1 MYYGPLFCNSAVPWP
16 WEKLSLLNYKAKYF
30 PSHPWTFSWKGV
42 DSDPSTFG
50 FYGNNKIHKALAG
63 LSWMEMSRLKLLHYL
78 QSKLGWDEAKKKKK
92 KEDVLVSIKSLTHYC
107 PSWTWN
113 RLSWHHWRSRCRWH
127 WWRGQKCSQ
136 SWRSRGWQGLLDDE
150 TCKRSKF

>member
-1 MYYGPLFCNSAVPWP
+1 MAHYFATVQSPGPGKSWVCWTTRPNIFLHTPGLFPGKVLTLIQARLDSMETIKFTKLWPGSAEWKWAVWSCYIIFKAS
-16 WEKLSLLNYKAKYF
+16 WVEMKL
-30 PSHPWTFSWKGV
+30 
-42 DSDPSTFG
+42 
-50 FYGNNKIHKALAG
+50 
-63 LSWMEMSRLKLLHYL
+63 
-78 QSKLGWDEAKKKKK
+78 KKKKK